1 MSLSEAQEIVRAA
14 LPHLKRR
21 PLRAA
26 AITYLNWW
34 NGNSEKLSH
43 SDPTGERAVR
53 RIIGYFDTDP
63 TSA

>member
-1 MSLSEAQEIVRAA
+1 MSLSEAQEIVHTA

-34 NGNSEKLSH
+34 NGHAEAMPYH
-43 SDPTGERAVR
+43 DPTGEKAIRHILA
-53 RIIGYFDTDP
+53 T
-63 TSA
+63 T